1 VLAKLAAAEAG
12 TANIFGNFPA
22 RDCFSKKAISPI
34 FTVLLPVDCRLITFS
49 LVAIFDTP
57 APDASEPDYLQ
68 PGDSLDFNLGPP
80 AGAALDAAAE
90 TPAGEVDTEAAQT
103 VAAALFG
110 EESPSET
117 DADVLTEGEEAEPDS
132 PAEAAE
138 EDSDEEPKFAPGEA
152 VHDLT
157 SVRGM
162 YQNWFLDYA
171 SYVILERAVPAVEDG
186 LKPVQRR
193 ILHAMNEMDD
203 GRFNKVANVIG
214 QTMQY
219 HPHGDA
225 SIGDAMVNLG
235 QKDLLIETQ
244 GNWGNLATG
253 DSAAAPRYIEARLS
267 KFALEVV
274 FNPDITDW
282 QMSYDGRKREPITLP
297 VKFPLLL
304 AQGVEG
310 IAVGLSTKIMPH
322 NFRELCQAS
331 IAVLRGRE
339 FQLYPDFPTGGLA
352 DISNYQSGQ
361 RGGKIRLRAT
371 IEKVD
376 KTLLVIR
383 DIPYG
388 TTTTALMESIVKAS
402 EANKIKIKKVVDNT
416 AANVEIQVQL
426 PPGVSPDL
434 TIDALYAFTDCEI
447 SISPNTCVIID
458 DKPRFVSVEDML
470 RLSTGKTVRL
480 LERELEIRQQ
490 ELEEKWHSASLE
502 KIFIENRIYRKIEEC
517 ETWEQILETIDAGLK
532 KFVRVEGEK
541 LKANDTRIVLRRP
554 VSEDDLTRLTEIRI
568 KRISKYDGFKAEEYI
583 QKLDAERA
591 EVADHLANLTRYA
604 VAYFENLLKKY
615 GVNRERKTQL
625 RTFDVVTAQKVAI
638 ANQKLYVN
646 RQDGFVGY
654 GLKKDDKAEF
664 ICDCSD
670 LDDIIAIKRDGT
682 FMVTKIAEKTFVG
695 KDILHAGV
703 YNKNDDRLVYNMV
716 YVDGASGISFAKRF
730 LVTGITRDKTYDLTK
745 GTKGT
750 KTLYLTANPNSESEI
765 VTIVLSNKAQAR
777 VKQFDFDFADLAI
790 KGKGSMG
797 NIVTKQPIKQITRKA
812 VGDST
817 LGGREVFFD
826 SVVAR
831 LNHESHGRYLGAFDT
846 DDAILVVYKDG
857 SYELNAPDLSK
868 RFDLANIVL
877 LRKLEPDTVLS
888 AVYVDGES
896 KMHYVKRF
904 KIETSTLEKRFT
916 FISETKGSKLVAATA
931 FAEPEVEVKLQR
943 DKKADKETERMRL
956 DQFIEVKGWKAMGNK
971 LNYFKIHSLSLLT
984 DEGPEPARREVKK
997 RGVAPKP
1004 EENPAEP
1011 AAEPTGAVE
1020 VTAEEV
1026 AQSQA
1031 LLRRPKAQL
1040 GLF

>member
-1 VLAKLAAAEAG
+1 MALFDAFDPAHPAPAGPHLQAGDTLSFDLAADAAGLPQPTGEAVG
-12 TANIFGNFPA
+12 A
-22 RDCFSKKAISPI
+22 D
-34 FTVLLPVDCRLITFS
+34 VPV
-49 LVAIFDTP
+49 
-57 APDASEPDYLQ
+57 PDE
-68 PGDSLDFNLGPP
+68 
-80 AGAALDAAAE
+80 AAE
-90 TPAGEVDTEAAQT
+90 TELLAY
-103 VAAALFG
+103 
-110 EESPSET
+110 ESLE
-117 DADVLTEGEEAEPDS
+117 D
-132 PAEAAE
+132 E
-138 EDSDEEPKFAPGEA
+138 EDSTTEPTADAPEEETKFAPGE
-152 VHDLT
+152 VIHDVAT
-157 SVRGM
+157 VRGM

-186 LKPVQRR
+186 FKPVQRR
-193 ILHAMNEMDD
+193 IMHAMKEMDD

-244 GNWGNLATG
+244 GNWGDVRTG
-253 DSAAAPRYIEARLS
+253 DSAAAARYIEARLS

-274 FNPDITDW
+274 FNADITDW
-282 QMSYDGRKREPITLP
+282 QLSYDGRKREPTTLP

-339 FQLYPDFPTGGLA
+339 FQLDPDFPTGGLA
-352 DISNYQSGQ
+352 DVSNYQAGM

-376 KTLLVIR
+376 KTLLIIR

-426 PPGVSPDL
+426 PPGISPDL

-458 DKPRFVSVEDML
+458 DKPRFVGVEDLL

-490 ELEEKWHSASLE
+490 ELQEKWHAASLE
-502 KIFIENRIYRKIEEC
+502 KIFIEQRIYRKIEEC

-532 KFVRVEGEK
+532 KFVRIEGEK
-541 LKANDTRIVLRRP
+541 MRANDGRLVLRRP
-554 VSEDDLTRLTEIRI
+554 ISEDDLTRLTEIRI
-568 KRISKYDGFKAEEYI
+568 KRISKFDGFKAEEYI
-583 QKLDAERA
+583 QRLDAELA
-591 EVADHLANLTRYA
+591 EVADHLAHLTRYA
-604 VAYFENLLKKY
+604 VAYFEGLLKKY
-615 GVNRERKTQL
+615 GAGRERKTQL
-625 RTFDVVTAQKVAI
+625 RTFDVVTAQKVAV

-646 RQDGFVGY
+646 YQDGFVGY
-654 GLKKDDKAEF
+654 GLKKDEKAVEVTS
-664 ICDCSD
+664 CSD
-670 LDDIIAIKRDGT
+670 LDDIIAIRRDGT
-682 FMVTKIAEKTFVG
+682 FVVTRIADKTFVG
-695 KDILHAGV
+695 KDILLAGV
-703 YNKNDDRLVYNMV
+703 YNKNDDRLVYNLV

-730 LVTGITRDKTYDLTK
+730 LVSGITRDKSYDLTK

-750 KTLYLTANPNSESEI
+750 KVLYLTANPNSESEL
-765 VTIVLSNKAQAR
+765 VAVQLADKAPAR
-777 VKQFDFDFADLAI
+777 VKLFDFDFAELAI

-797 NIVTKQPIKQITRKA
+797 NIVTKQLIKKITRKS

-826 SVVAR
+826 SVVSK
-831 LNHESHGRYLGAFDT
+831 LNHTGHGRYLGTFDT
-846 DDAILVVYKDG
+846 EHLVLVVYKDG
-857 SYELNAPDLSK
+857 SYELTAPSPATH
-868 RFDLANIVL
+868 FDVPNIVL
-877 LRKLEPDTVLS
+877 LRKLEPDTVVS
-888 AVYVDGES
+888 AVYMEGDTKV
-896 KMHYVKRF
+896 HYVKRF
-904 KIETSTLEKRFT
+904 HIETTTLDKRFT
-916 FISETKGSKLVAATA
+916 FISESKGSKLLAATA
-931 FAEPEVEVKLQR
+931 FGEPEVEVKFQR
-943 DKKADKETERMRL
+943 DKKADKEAERLRL
-956 DQFIEVKGWKAMGNK
+956 DQFMEVKGWKAMGNK
-971 LNYFKIHSLSLLT
+971 LNYFKIHSLDLLT
-984 DEGPEPARREVKK
+984 DEGPEPTRREAKK
-997 RGVAPKP
+997 RAAPKADTDAD
-1004 EENPAEP
+1004 NAAPAE
-1011 AAEPTGAVE
+1011 TGPVE

-1026 AQSQA
+1026 ERSRE
-1031 LLRRPKAQL
+1031 LLKRPKAQL
-1040 GLF
+1040 GFF

>member
-1 VLAKLAAAEAG
+1 
-12 TANIFGNFPA
+12 
-22 RDCFSKKAISPI
+22 
-34 FTVLLPVDCRLITFS
+34 
-49 LVAIFDTP
+49 VAIFDTS
-57 APDASEPDYLQ
+57 APDASQPTYLQ
-68 PGDSLDFNLGPP
+68 PGDSLDFDLGATPLP
-80 AGAALDAAAE
+80 LVDSDDAAADD
-90 TPAGEVDTEAAQT
+90 AQGELDVEA
-103 VAAALFG
+103 
-110 EESPSET
+110 ET
-117 DADVLTEGEEAEPDS
+117 DASFTDGPADQLEATEEALS
-132 PAEAAE
+132 PTEIE
-138 EDSDEEPKFAPGEA
+138 EEEQKFAPGE
-152 VHDLT
+152 VIHDVAT
-157 SVRGM
+157 VRGM

-244 GNWGNLATG
+244 GNWGDVRTG

-274 FNPDITDW
+274 FNPDITEW

-339 FQLYPDFPTGGLA
+339 FQLYPDFPTGGLV

-361 RGGKIRLRAT
+361 RGGRIRLRAT

-376 KTLLVIR
+376 KTQLVIR

-416 AANVEIQVQL
+416 AADVEIQVQL
-426 PPGVSPDL
+426 PPGISPDL

-447 SISPNTCVIID
+447 AISPNTCVIID
-458 DKPRFVSVEDML
+458 DKPRFVGVEDML

-490 ELEEKWHSASLE
+490 ELQEKWHSASLE

-568 KRISKYDGFKAEEYI
+568 KRISKFDGFKAEEYI
-583 QKLDAERA
+583 QKLDTELA
-591 EVADHLANLTRYA
+591 EVADNLAHLTRYA
-604 VAYFENLLKKY
+604 IAYFENLLKKY
-615 GVNRERKTQL
+615 GVGRERKTQL
-625 RTFDVVTAQKVAI
+625 RTFDIVTAQKVAV

-646 RQDGFVGY
+646 YQDGFVGY
-654 GLKKDDKAEF
+654 GLKKDKDKEDLVKHVA
-664 ICDCSD
+664 DCSD
-670 LDDIIAIKRDGT
+670 LDDIIAIRRDGT
-682 FMVTKIAEKTFVG
+682 FVVSKIAEKTFVG
-695 KDILHAGV
+695 KDLLHVGV

-730 LVTGITRDKTYDLTK
+730 LVTGITRDKVYDLTK

-765 VTIVLSNKAQAR
+765 VTIQLSDKAPAR
-777 VKQFDFDFADLAI
+777 VKQFEFDFAELAI

-797 NIVTKQPIKQITRKA
+797 NIVTKQPIKKITQKS

-826 SVVAR
+826 SVVGR
-831 LNHESHGRYLGAFDT
+831 LNHAGHGRYLGAFDT
-846 DDAILVVYKDG
+846 EHVVLVVYKDG
-857 SYELNAPDLSK
+857 SYELTAPTPTTH
-868 RFDLANIVL
+868 FDVPNILL
-877 LRKLEPDTVLS
+877 LRKLEPDTVVS
-888 AVYVDGES
+888 AVYVDGET

-904 KIETSTLEKRFT
+904 HIETTTMDKRFT
-916 FISETKGSKLVAATA
+916 FISETKSSKLLAATA
-931 FAEPEVEVKLQR
+931 FAEPQVEIKLQR
-943 DKKADKETERMRL
+943 DKKADKETETIRL

-971 LNYFKIHSLSLLT
+971 LNYYKVHSLSLLT
-984 DEGPEPARREVKK
+984 DEGPEPTRREAK
-997 RGVAPKP
+997 RRGAPKAEEGSEAAPGLP
-1004 EENPAEP
+1004 EAV
-1011 AAEPTGAVE
+1011 GAVE
-1020 VTAEEV
+1020 VTEEEV

>member
-1 VLAKLAAAEAG
+1 M
-12 TANIFGNFPA
+12 
-22 RDCFSKKAISPI
+22 
-34 FTVLLPVDCRLITFS
+34 
-49 LVAIFDTP
+49 
-57 APDASEPDYLQ
+57 
-68 PGDSLDFNLGPP
+68 
-80 AGAALDAAAE
+80 
-90 TPAGEVDTEAAQT
+90 
-103 VAAALFG
+103 LFG
-110 EESPSET
+110 
-117 DADVLTEGEEAEPDS
+117 DNAADDVEMEQFSVEAEPDS
-132 PAEAAE
+132 PEEATVE
-138 EDSDEEPKFAPGEA
+138 EEPKFAPGE
-152 VHDLT
+152 VIHDVNN
-157 SVRGM
+157 VRGM

-203 GRFNKVANVIG
+203 GRLNKVANIIG

-225 SIGDAMVNLG
+225 SIGDAIVNLG
-235 QKDLLIETQ
+235 QKDLLIDHQ
-244 GNWGNLATG
+244 GNWGDVRTG
-253 DSAAAPRYIEARLS
+253 DSAAAARYIEARLS

-282 QMSYDGRKREPITLP
+282 QMSYDGRKREPVTLP

-331 IAVLRGRE
+331 VAVLRDRE

-352 DISNYQSGQ
+352 DISNYQNGQ
-361 RGGKIRLRAT
+361 RGGRIRLRAT

-376 KTLLVIR
+376 KTLLIIR

-416 AANVEIQVQL
+416 AALVEIQVQL
-426 PPGVSPDL
+426 PPGISPDL

-458 DKPRFVSVEDML
+458 DKPRFVGVEDML

-490 ELEEKWHSASLE
+490 ELQEKWHSASLE

-541 LKANDTRIVLRRP
+541 LKANDLRLVIRRP

-583 QKLDAERA
+583 QKLGAELA
-591 EVADHLANLTRYA
+591 EVAGNLANITRYA
-604 VAYFENLLKKY
+604 IAYFENLLKKY
-615 GVNRERKTQL
+615 GVGRERKTQL
-625 RTFDVVTAQKVAI
+625 RTFDVVTAQKVAV

-654 GLKKDDKAEF
+654 GLKKDEF
-664 ICDCSD
+664 VTDCSD
-670 LDDIIAIKRDGT
+670 LDDIIAIRRDGT
-682 FMVTKIAEKTFVG
+682 FMVTKIADKTFVG
-695 KDILHAGV
+695 KDILHVGV

-730 LVTGITRDKTYDLTK
+730 LVTGITRDKIYDLTK

-750 KTLYLTANPNSESEI
+750 KTLYLTANPNSESET
-765 VTIVLSNKAQAR
+765 VTVQLSDKAPAR
-777 VKQFDFDFADLAI
+777 VKQFEFDFAELAI

-797 NIVTKQPIKQITRKA
+797 NIVTKQPIKKIIQKSL
-812 VGDST
+812 GDST

-826 SVVAR
+826 SVVGK
-831 LNHESHGRYLGAFDT
+831 LNHTNHGRYLGTFDT
-846 DDAILVVYKDG
+846 EHLVLVVYKDG
-857 SYELNAPDLSK
+857 SYELTPPSTATH
-868 RFDLANIVL
+868 FDVPNIVL
-877 LRKLEPDTVLS
+877 LRKLEPDTVVS

-896 KMHYVKRF
+896 KTHYVKRF
-904 KIETSTLEKRFT
+904 HIETTTLEKRFT
-916 FISETKGSKLVAATA
+916 FISESKGSKLLAATT
-931 FAEPEVEVKLQR
+931 FAEPVVEIKLQR
-943 DKKADKETERMRL
+943 DRKADKETETLRL

-971 LNYFKIHSLSLLT
+971 LNYYKIHNLSLLT
-984 DEGPEPARREVKK
+984 DEGPEPTRREAK
-997 RGVAPKP
+997 RRGATRPEGGSDAANEAPDLP
-1004 EENPAEP
+1004 MS
-1011 AAEPTGAVE
+1011 VD
-1020 VTAEEV
+1020 VTEEEV

-1040 GLF
+1040 GLFSG

>member
-1 VLAKLAAAEAG
+1 
-12 TANIFGNFPA
+12 
-22 RDCFSKKAISPI
+22 
-34 FTVLLPVDCRLITFS
+34 
-49 LVAIFDTP
+49 VALFDALTP
-57 APDASEPDYLQ
+57 DHDSASDDYLQ
-68 PGDSLDFNLGPP
+68 AGDTLSFDLAATDAAELAPP
-80 AGAALDAAAE
+80 AEVDAQAAA
-90 TPAGEVDTEAAQT
+90 T
-103 VAAALFG
+103 VAAVLFG
-110 EESPSET
+110 AEVGEDPSPLV
-117 DADVLTEGEEAEPDS
+117 ADPEGREAEADS
-132 PAEAAE
+132 PAEEVEEAELAEPE
-138 EDSDEEPKFAPGEA
+138 EDAKFAPGE
-152 VHDLT
+152 VIHDVAT
-157 SVRGM
+157 VRGM

-186 LKPVQRR
+186 FKPVQRR
-193 ILHAMNEMDD
+193 IMHAMKEMDD

-244 GNWGNLATG
+244 GNWGDVRTG

-274 FNPDITDW
+274 FNPDITEW

-331 IAVLRGRE
+331 VAVLKGRE
-339 FQLYPDFPTGGLA
+339 FQLFPDFPTGGLA
-352 DISNYQSGQ
+352 DVSNYQSGL

-416 AANVEIQVQL
+416 AADVEIQVQL

-447 SISPNTCVIID
+447 SLSPNTCVIID
-458 DKPRFVSVEDML
+458 DKPRFVGVDDML
-470 RLSTGKTVRL
+470 RLSTAKTVRL

-532 KFVRVEGEK
+532 KFVRIEGEK
-541 LKANDTRIVLRRP
+541 LKANDTRLVLRRP
-554 VSEDDLTRLTEIRI
+554 ISEDDLTRLTEIRI
-568 KRISKYDGFKAEEYI
+568 KRISKFDGFKAEEYI
-583 QKLDAERA
+583 QKLDAELA
-591 EVADHLANLTRYA
+591 EVADHLAHLTRYA
-604 VAYFENLLKKY
+604 VAYFEGLLKKY
-615 GVNRERKTQL
+615 GAKRERKTQL
-625 RTFDVVTAQKVAI
+625 RTFDVVTAQKVAV

-646 RQDGFVGY
+646 YQDGFVGY
-654 GLKKDDKAEF
+654 GLKKDEKAVEVTS
-664 ICDCSD
+664 CSD
-670 LDDIIAIKRDGT
+670 LDDIIAIRRDGT
-682 FMVTKIAEKTFVG
+682 FMVTRIAEKTFMG
-695 KDILHAGV
+695 KDILLAGV

-730 LVTGITRDKTYDLTK
+730 LVSGITRDKVYDLTK

-750 KTLYLTANPNSESEI
+750 KVLYLTANPNSESE
-765 VTIVLSNKAQAR
+765 VVAVQLSDKAPAR
-777 VKQFDFDFADLAI
+777 VKQFDFDFAELAI

-797 NIVTKQPIKQITRKA
+797 NIVTKQPIKKITQKS

-826 SVVAR
+826 STVAR
-831 LNHESHGRYLGAFDT
+831 LNHNGHGRYLGAFDT
-846 DDAILVVYKDG
+846 DDVILVVYKDG
-857 SYELNAPDLSK
+857 SYELFGPDLTK
-868 RFDLANIVL
+868 HFDLSNIVL
-877 LRKLEPDTVLS
+877 MRKLEPDTVVS
-888 AVYVDGES
+888 AVYVDGET
-896 KMHYVKRF
+896 KTHYVKRF
-904 KIETSTLEKRFT
+904 RIETSTLEKRFL
-916 FISETKGSKLVAATA
+916 FISESKGSKLLTATA
-931 FAEPEVEVKLQR
+931 FAEPEVEVKFQR
-943 DKKADKETERMRL
+943 DKKADKETEKLRL
-956 DQFIEVKGWKAMGNK
+956 DQFIDVKGWKALGNK
-971 LNYFKIHSLSLLT
+971 LNYFKVHGLALLT
-984 DEGPEPARREVKK
+984 DEGPEPQRREAKK
-997 RGVAPKP
+997 RGATKPDAPASP
-1004 EENPAEP
+1004 DADASPAGP
-1011 AAEPTGAVE
+1011 VE

-1026 AQSQA
+1026 ERSRE
-1031 LLRRPKAQL
+1031 LLKRPKAQL
-1040 GLF
+1040 GLSF

>member
-1 VLAKLAAAEAG
+1 
-12 TANIFGNFPA
+12 
-22 RDCFSKKAISPI
+22 
-34 FTVLLPVDCRLITFS
+34 
-49 LVAIFDTP
+49 VAIFDSST
-57 APDASEPDYLQ
+57 PDASEPDYLQ
-68 PGDSLDFNLGPP
+68 PGDSLDFDLS
-80 AGAALDAAAE
+80 GADHLASDAAVEDAAHE
-90 TPAGEVDTEAAQT
+90 ATQVVASVLFDDTEGASPE
-103 VAAALFG
+103 LF
-110 EESPSET
+110 
-117 DADVLTEGEEAEPDS
+117 ADEEAEPDS
-132 PAEAAE
+132 PKEAVDTEE
-138 EDSDEEPKFAPGEA
+138 EDTKFAPGE
-152 VHDLT
+152 VIHDLNN
-157 SVRGM
+157 VRGM

-244 GNWGNLATG
+244 GNWGDVRTG

-274 FNPDITDW
+274 FNPDITEW
-282 QMSYDGRKREPITLP
+282 QMSYDGRKREPTTLP

-331 IAVLRGRE
+331 VAVLRGRE

-416 AANVEIQVQL
+416 AADVEIQVQL
-426 PPGVSPDL
+426 PPGISPDL

-490 ELEEKWHSASLE
+490 ELQEKWHSASLE

-541 LKANDTRIVLRRP
+541 LKANDTRVVIRRP
-554 VSEDDLTRLTEIRI
+554 VNEDDLTRLTEIRI

-583 QKLDAERA
+583 QKLDAELA
-591 EVADHLANLTRYA
+591 EVADNLAHLTRYA
-604 VAYFENLLKKY
+604 IAYFENLLKKY
-615 GVNRERKTQL
+615 GEKRGRKTQL

-646 RQDGFVGY
+646 RQDGFIGH
-654 GLKKDDKAEF
+654 GLKKDEKAEF
-664 ICDCSD
+664 VCDCSD

-682 FMVTKIAEKTFVG
+682 FVVTKIAEKTFVG
-695 KDILHAGV
+695 KDILHVGV

-730 LVTGITRDKTYDLTK
+730 LVSGITRDKVYDLTK

-750 KTLYLTANPNSESEI
+750 KTLYLTANPNSESET
-765 VTIVLSNKAQAR
+765 VTIQLSDKAPAR
-777 VKQFDFDFADLAI
+777 VKQFEFDFAELAI

-797 NIVTKQPIKQITRKA
+797 NIVTKQPIKKITQKSL
-812 VGDST
+812 GDST

-826 SVVAR
+826 SVVSK
-831 LNHESHGRYLGAFDT
+831 LNHTGHGRYLGAFDT
-846 DDAILVVYKDG
+846 EHLVLVVYKDG
-857 SYELNAPDLSK
+857 SYELTAPSTATH
-868 RFDLANIVL
+868 FDVPNIL
-877 LRKLEPDTVLS
+877 ILRKLEPDTVIS
-888 AVYVDGES
+888 AVYLDGES
-896 KMHYVKRF
+896 KLHYVKRF
-904 KIETSTLEKRFT
+904 HIETTTLDKRFT
-916 FISETKGSKLVAATA
+916 FISETKGSKLLAAST

-943 DKKADKETERMRL
+943 DKKADKETEKIRL

-971 LNYFKIHSLSLLT
+971 LNYFKIHALTLLT
-984 DEGPEPARREVKK
+984 DEGPEPARREAK
-997 RGVAPKP
+997 RRGAAKAEGGSEDSTEP
-1004 EENPAEP
+1004 EP
-1011 AAEPTGAVE
+1011 ATPPANVE
-1020 VTAEEV
+1020 VTDEEV

>member
-1 VLAKLAAAEAG
+1 
-12 TANIFGNFPA
+12 
-22 RDCFSKKAISPI
+22 
-34 FTVLLPVDCRLITFS
+34 
-49 LVAIFDTP
+49 VALFDTP
-57 APDASEPDYLQ
+57 ASDASEPNYLE
-68 PGDSLDFNLGPP
+68 PGDSLDFDLGTP
-80 AGAALDAAAE
+80 AGPELEADAAAL
-90 TPAGEVDTEAAQT
+90 AADATQA
-103 VAAALFG
+103 VATTLFG
-110 EESPSET
+110 
-117 DADVLTEGEEAEPDS
+117 DAEDATEEATEPSDVESEPDS
-132 PAEAAE
+132 PAEAENADAEAE
-138 EDSDEEPKFAPGEA
+138 EDTEAKFAPGE
-152 VHDLT
+152 VIHDVNN
-157 SVRGM
+157 VRGM

-244 GNWGNLATG
+244 GNWGDVRTG

-274 FNPDITDW
+274 FNPDITEW
-282 QMSYDGRKREPITLP
+282 QLSYDGRKREPITLP

-352 DISNYQSGQ
+352 DISNYQNGQ

-376 KTLLVIR
+376 KTLLIIR

-416 AANVEIQVQL
+416 AADVEIQVQL
-426 PPGVSPDL
+426 PPGISPDL

-458 DKPRFVSVEDML
+458 DKPRFVGVEEML

-490 ELEEKWHSASLE
+490 ELQEKWHSASLE

-517 ETWEQILETIDAGLK
+517 ETWEQILETIDLGLK

-568 KRISKYDGFKAEEYI
+568 KRISKYDGFKAEEYL
-583 QKLDAERA
+583 QKLDAELA

-604 VAYFENLLKKY
+604 ISYFDNLLKKY
-615 GVNRERKTQL
+615 GAKRERKTQL
-625 RTFDVVTAQKVAI
+625 RTFDVVTAQKVAV

-646 RQDGFVGY
+646 YQDGFVGY
-654 GLKKDDKAEF
+654 GLKKDEAAKYVA
-664 ICDCSD
+664 DCSD

-682 FMVTKIAEKTFVG
+682 FTVSKIAEKTFVG
-695 KDILHAGV
+695 KDILHVGV

-730 LVTGITRDKTYDLTK
+730 LVTGITRDKAYDLTK

-750 KTLYLTANPNSESEI
+750 KVLYLTANPNSESEI
-765 VTIVLSNKAQAR
+765 VSIQLSDKAQAR
-777 VKQFDFDFADLAI
+777 VKQFDFDFAELAI

-797 NIVTKQPIKQITRKA
+797 NIVTKQLIKKIVQKS

-826 SVVAR
+826 SVVGR
-831 LNHESHGRYLGAFDT
+831 LNHAGHGRYLGAFDT
-846 DDAILVVYKDG
+846 EHVVLVVYKDG
-857 SYELNAPDLSK
+857 SYELKSPSPTLH
-868 RFDLANIVL
+868 FDVPNIL
-877 LRKLEPDTVLS
+877 ILRKLEPDTIVS
-888 AVYVDGES
+888 AVYVDGET
-896 KMHYVKRF
+896 KLHYVKRF
-904 KIETSTLEKRFT
+904 HIETTTMDKPFT
-916 FISETKGSKLVAATA
+916 FISEAKGSKLLAATT

-943 DKKADKETERMRL
+943 DKKADKETETLRL

-971 LNYFKIHSLSLLT
+971 LNYYKVHALALLT
-984 DEGPEPARREVKK
+984 DEGPEPARREAKK
-997 RGVAPKP
+997 RGAAPKA
-1004 EENPAEP
+1004 EEDASAPAESESSHP
-1011 AAEPTGAVE
+1011 VE
-1020 VTAEEV
+1020 ITAEEV

>member
-1 VLAKLAAAEAG
+1 MPTVEVDAEALQAV
-12 TANIFGNFPA
+12 TA
-22 RDCFSKKAISPI
+22 
-34 FTVLLPVDCRLITFS
+34 T
-49 LVAIFDTP
+49 
-57 APDASEPDYLQ
+57 
-68 PGDSLDFNLGPP
+68 
-80 AGAALDAAAE
+80 
-90 TPAGEVDTEAAQT
+90 
-103 VAAALFG
+103 LFG
-110 EESPSET
+110 VEAEDSD
-117 DADVLTEGEEAEPDS
+117 DADLAEETVETEPDS
-132 PAEAAE
+132 PVEVE
-138 EDSDEEPKFAPGEA
+138 EDDAKFAPGE
-152 VHDLT
+152 VIHDVNN
-157 SVRGM
+157 VRGM

-193 ILHAMNEMDD
+193 ILHAMKEMDD

-244 GNWGNLATG
+244 GNWGDVRTG

-274 FNPDITDW
+274 FNPDITEW
-282 QMSYDGRKREPITLP
+282 QMSYDGRKREPTTLP

-331 IAVLRGRE
+331 ISVLRNRE
-339 FQLYPDFPTGGLA
+339 FQLFPDFPTGGLA
-352 DISNYQSGQ
+352 DISNYQNGQ
-361 RGGKIRLRAT
+361 RGGRIRLRAT

-416 AANVEIQVQL
+416 AADVEIQVQL
-426 PPGVSPDL
+426 PPGISPDL

-458 DKPRFVSVEDML
+458 DKPRFVGVEEML

-480 LERELEIRQQ
+480 LERELEIRQD
-490 ELEEKWHSASLE
+490 ELQEKWHSASLE

-541 LKANDTRIVLRRP
+541 LKKDDTRLVLRRP
-554 VSEDDLTRLTEIRI
+554 INEDDLTRLTEIRI

-583 QKLDAERA
+583 QKLDAELA
-591 EVADHLANLTRYA
+591 EVADNLANLTRYA
-604 VAYFENLLKKY
+604 INYFEGLLKKY
-615 GVNRERKTQL
+615 GVGRERKTQL
-625 RTFDVVTAQKVAI
+625 RTFDVVTAQKVAV

-646 RQDGFVGY
+646 YQDGFVGY
-654 GLKKDDKAEF
+654 GLKKDEQAKAVA
-664 ICDCSD
+664 DCSD
-670 LDDIIAIKRDGT
+670 LDDVIAIRRDGT
-682 FMVTKIAEKTFVG
+682 FVVWRIAEKTFVG
-695 KDILHAGV
+695 KDILHVGV

-730 LVTGITRDKTYDLTK
+730 LVTGITRDKSYDLTK

-750 KTLYLTANPNSESEI
+750 KVLYLTANPNSESET
-765 VTIVLSNKAQAR
+765 VTIQLSDKAPAR
-777 VKQFDFDFADLAI
+777 VKQFEFDFAELAI

-797 NIVTKQPIKQITRKA
+797 NIVTKQPIKKITQKS

-826 SVVAR
+826 NVVGR
-831 LNHESHGRYLGAFDT
+831 LNHAGHGRYLGAFDT
-846 DDAILVVYKDG
+846 EHLVLVVYKDG
-857 SYELNAPDLSK
+857 TYELKSPSPTLH
-868 RFDLANIVL
+868 FDVPNIVL
-877 LRKLEPDTVLS
+877 LRKLEPDTVVS
-888 AVYVDGES
+888 AVYVDGET
-896 KMHYVKRF
+896 KLHYVKRF
-904 KIETSTLEKRFT
+904 HIETTTLDKPFT
-916 FISETKGSKLVAATA
+916 FIAETKGSKLLAATA

-943 DKKADKETERMRL
+943 DKKADKETETIRL

-971 LNYFKIHSLSLLT
+971 LNYFKIHALTLLT
-984 DEGPEPARREVKK
+984 DEGPEPARREAK
-997 RGVAPKP
+997 RRGAAATPAQP
-1004 EENPAEP
+1004 EEAVVAETP
-1011 AAEPTGAVE
+1011 PMVD
-1020 VTAEEV
+1020 VTDEEV

>member
-1 VLAKLAAAEAG
+1 M
-12 TANIFGNFPA
+12 
-22 RDCFSKKAISPI
+22 AISDSS
-34 FTVLLPVDCRLITFS
+34 T
-49 LVAIFDTP
+49 
-57 APDASEPDYLQ
+57 PDAFDSDYLQ
-68 PGDSLDFNLGPP
+68 PGDSLDFDLSAAPHP
-80 AGAALDAAAE
+80 AIEDEAQ
-90 TPAGEVDTEAAQT
+90 EAAHV
-103 VAAALFG
+103 VASVLFDEADEASPALFAN
-110 EESPSET
+110 SET
-117 DADVLTEGEEAEPDS
+117 EPNS
-132 PAEAAE
+132 PDEAAE
-138 EDSDEEPKFAPGEA
+138 ETVEEDAKFAPGE
-152 VHDLT
+152 VIHDLNN
-157 SVRGM
+157 VRGM

-193 ILHAMNEMDD
+193 ILHAMKEMDD

-244 GNWGNLATG
+244 GNWGDVRTG

-274 FNPDITDW
+274 FNPDITEW
-282 QMSYDGRKREPITLP
+282 QMSYDGRKREPTTLP

-331 IAVLRGRE
+331 VAVLRGRE
-339 FQLYPDFPTGGLA
+339 FQLYPDFPTGGLV

-361 RGGKIRLRAT
+361 RGGRIRLRAT

-416 AANVEIQVQL
+416 AAEVEIQVQL
-426 PPGVSPDL
+426 PPGISPDL

-458 DKPRFVSVEDML
+458 DKPRFVGVEDML

-490 ELEEKWHSASLE
+490 ELQEKWHSASLE

-541 LKANDTRIVLRRP
+541 MKASDTRLVIRRP

-583 QKLDAERA
+583 QKLDAELA
-591 EVADHLANLTRYA
+591 EVADNLAHLTRYA
-604 VAYFENLLKKY
+604 IAYFENLLKKY
-615 GVNRERKTQL
+615 GAGRERKTQL

-646 RQDGFVGY
+646 RQDGFVGF
-654 GLKKDDKAEF
+654 GLKKDEF
-664 ICDCSD
+664 VCDCSD

-695 KDILHAGV
+695 KDILHVGV
-703 YNKNDDRLVYNMV
+703 YNKNDDRLVYNLV

-750 KTLYLTANPNSESEI
+750 KTLYLTANPNSESET
-765 VTIVLSNKAQAR
+765 VTIQLSDKAPAR
-777 VKQFDFDFADLAI
+777 VKQFEFDFAELAI

-797 NIVTKQPIKQITRKA
+797 NIVTKQPIKKITQKSL
-812 VGDST
+812 GDST

-826 SVVAR
+826 SVVSK
-831 LNHESHGRYLGAFDT
+831 LNHTGHGRYLGAFDT
-846 DDAILVVYKDG
+846 EHVVLVVYKDG
-857 SYELNAPDLSK
+857 SYELTAPSTATH
-868 RFDLANIVL
+868 FDVPNIVL

-896 KMHYVKRF
+896 KTHYIKRF
-904 KIETSTLEKRFT
+904 HIETTTLDKRFV
-916 FISETKGSKLVAATA
+916 FISESKGSKLLAAST
-931 FAEPEVEVKLQR
+931 FAEPEVEVSLQR
-943 DKKADKETERMRL
+943 DKKAEKEKEKIRL

-971 LNYFKIHSLSLLT
+971 LNYFKIHGLALLT
-984 DEGPEPARREVKK
+984 DEGPEPARREVKR
-997 RGVAPKP
+997 RGAAKPEGEAGAEALEVAPA
-1004 EENPAEP
+1004 N
-1011 AAEPTGAVE
+1011 VE
-1020 VTAEEV
+1020 ITDEEV

-1040 GLF
+1040 PLF